1 MAFYTDTLN
10 APIERVSIFAKI
22 KSALK
27 LMIEAQS
34 RGAEADKL
42 MRMTDKELDAMGV
55 SRDTIVRHVYRDIYY
70 I

>member
-1 MAFYTDTLN
+1 MAFYTDTFTATN
-10 APIERVSIFAKI
+10 DRVSIFAKL
-22 KSALK
+22 KSAFT

-34 RGAEADKL
+34 RGAEAEKL
-42 MRMTDKELDAMGV
+42 MGMTDKELGAMGL